1 MVAGLLS
8 LNLNSYIYI
17 SMSQAIAAPTNNR
30 AKAWYFVHDFFFIIL
45 GVSLYVLG
53 WTGFILSQEIT
64 TGGLAGV
71 TTIIQIATQIP
82 ANIPYNIINVG
93 LLVVSIIFLGW
104 RYSVK
109 TLIGVVLMGIAIPI
123 GQALFGDANTEV
135 YHNLSS
141 WLTNTIP
148 NVGPLLQGER
158 FMAVIIGG
166 ILCGSGLFL
175 VFHVNG
181 STGGTDVIVSIF
193 NKYTTLSLG
202 RAMILIDATIVTAS
216 YFVNVY
222 LMGKDP
228 QVGAELLTF
237 SIVEVVFCAM
247 TLDYWTNSNKH
258 SIQLFIFSKKYKE
271 INEAIIQRL
280 NRGCTLV
287 HAEGGYSQEETRI
300 LMVVTRKAHLQS
312 INRIIKEIDPDAFV
326 SEGTVHGVYGRG
338 FDNLR

>member
-1 MVAGLLS
+1 
-8 LNLNSYIYI
+8 
-17 SMSQAIAAPTNNR
+17 MSQAIAAPTNNR

-216 YFVNVY
+216 YFVNVS

>member
-1 MVAGLLS
+1 MVAALLS
-8 LNLNSYIYI
+8 LNPNSYIYI

-166 ILCGSGLFL
+166 VLCGSGLFL

>member
-1 MVAGLLS
+1 
-8 LNLNSYIYI
+8 
-17 SMSQAIAAPTNNR
+17 MSQALAAPVSKR
-30 AKAWYFVHDFFFIIL
+30 AQAWYFVHDFFFIIL
-45 GVSLYVLG
+45 GVCLYVIG

-64 TGGLAGV
+64 TGGLAGI

-93 LLVVSIIFLGW
+93 LLVISIIFLGW

-109 TLIGVVLMGIAIPI
+109 TLIGVILMGIAIPI
-123 GQALFGDANTEV
+123 GQALFGDPDTAV
-135 YHNLSS
+135 YHNLNS
-141 WLTNTIP
+141 WLTDTIP
-148 NVGPLLQGER
+148 NVGPLLKGER

-202 RAMILIDATIVTAS
+202 RAMILIDATIVTVS

-222 LMGKDP
+222 MVGKDP
-228 QVGAELLTF
+228 QLGMELLTF
-237 SIVEVVFCAM
+237 SIVEVVFCSM

-271 INEAIIQRL
+271 INDAIISRL
-280 NRGCTLV
+280 HRGCTLV

-338 FDNLR
+338 FDILR

>member
-8 LNLNSYIYI
+8 LNPNSYIYI
-17 SMSQAIAAPTNNR
+17 NMSQAIAAPTNNR

>member
-8 LNLNSYIYI
+8 LNPNSYII
-17 SMSQAIAAPTNNR
+17 NMSQAIAAPTNNR

>member
-1 MVAGLLS
+1 MVAALLS
-8 LNLNSYIYI
+8 LNPNSYIYI

-123 GQALFGDANTEV
+123 GQALFGDASTEV

-166 ILCGSGLFL
+166 VLCGSGLFL

>member
-8 LNLNSYIYI
+8 LNPNSYIYI

-166 ILCGSGLFL
+166 VLCGSGLFL

>member
-1 MVAGLLS
+1 
-8 LNLNSYIYI
+8 
-17 SMSQAIAAPTNNR
+17 MSQALAAPNSKR
-30 AKAWYFVHDFFFIIL
+30 AKTWYFVHDFFFIVL
-45 GVSLYVLG
+45 GVCLYVLG
-53 WTGFILSQEIT
+53 WAGFVLSQEIA

-71 TTIIQIATQIP
+71 TTIIQIATNIP
-82 ANIPYNIINVG
+82 AFIPYNIINVG
-93 LLVVSIIFLGW
+93 LLIVSIIFLGW

-109 TLIGVVLMGIAIPI
+109 TLIGVILMGIAIPI
-123 GQALFGDANTEV
+123 GQALFGDPNTEV

-141 WLTNTIP
+141 LLTDNIP
-148 NVGPLLQGER
+148 NVGPLLREER

-181 STGGTDVIVSIF
+181 STGGTDVIVSLF

-222 LMGKDP
+222 ISGKDP
-228 QVGAELLTF
+228 QLGAELLTF

-271 INEAIIQRL
+271 INEAITQRL
-280 NRGCTLV
+280 HRGCTLV
-287 HAEGGYSQEETRI
+287 HADGGYSQEEMRI

-338 FDNLR
+338 FDNLK